1 MKRMKASKPARRG
14 VRLSELSTPT
24 EEVVEVVE
32 EPVVKAPVVE
42 KPKPKPKASKP
53 KKSKAKKSV
62 KKDASSKKTI

>member
-42 KPKPKPKASKP
+42 KPKPKASKP